1 MHEFGAAS
9 PVKTDTLPAGTLWIP
24 MAQPQKHWI
33 QAILGEDPFIP
44 FPYFYDVVT
53 WSYSLHARHGR
64 QRHR

>member
-1 MHEFGAAS
+1 MDPE
-9 PVKTDTLPAGTLWIP
+9 
-24 MAQPQKHWI
+24 AQPQKHWI

-53 WSYSLHARHGR
+53 WSYSLMRGMTR